1 MATPPELTQ
10 TVSEA
15 TGVALATVVDMD
27 RRLVKAKLRPK
38 GGRGLNAARMTEL
51 DAARLLTA
59 VLASPQSNRAAE
71 AVLRYERTKSDQAR
85 SSEKLFAQTGLEDLT
100 SLPASHSFVDG
111 LNALISSA

>member
-27 RRLVKAKLRPK
+27 RRLVKAKLRTK

-51 DAARLLTA
+51 DAARLLGRCGGVFHVPFRA
-59 VLASPQSNRAAE
+59 VFRSVRSRAS
-71 AVLRYERTKSDQAR
+71 
-85 SSEKLFAQTGLEDLT
+85 DLDVRGVI
-100 SLPASHSFVDG
+100 F
-111 LNALISSA
+111 